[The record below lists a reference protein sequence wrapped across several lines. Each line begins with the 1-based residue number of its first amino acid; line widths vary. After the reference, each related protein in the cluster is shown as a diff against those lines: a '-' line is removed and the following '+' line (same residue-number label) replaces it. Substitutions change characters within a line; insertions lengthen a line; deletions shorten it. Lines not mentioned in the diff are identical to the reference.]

1 MLEVVD
7 SLAIERIATDDACRS
22 TADAFIDTYGVG
34 INKLDG
40 DQRTEIEEAELS
52 EASVLSNLNLQVD
65 IALSIGVGIPL
76 SLQVATRWLL
86 ARWFRPTTRNTRV
99 RYARRDMH
107 PSRRWNSCHCRCG

>member
-22 TADAFIDTYGVG
+22 TADALIDTYGVS

-76 SLQVATRWLL
+76 SLQTIYL
-86 ARWFRPTTRNTRV
+86 TI
-99 RYARRDMH
+99 
-107 PSRRWNSCHCRCG
+107 NSKTCLVKT